1 MSSDPVLCDGNDVRI
16 LCLGSAAWV
25 SQQGGDQEN
34 LSAVVS
40 DLYDAGGVPELIAAL
55 TRVRDDLGGSFQKR
69 DDSW

>member
-1 MSSDPVLCDGNDVRI
+1 MSDPVLCDAQDVRI

-25 SQQGGDQEN
+25 AHQGEDKEN

-40 DLYDAGGVPELIAAL
+40 DLYDAGGVPELVAAL
-55 TRVRDDLGGSFQKR
+55 TRIRDDLGGSFLKR